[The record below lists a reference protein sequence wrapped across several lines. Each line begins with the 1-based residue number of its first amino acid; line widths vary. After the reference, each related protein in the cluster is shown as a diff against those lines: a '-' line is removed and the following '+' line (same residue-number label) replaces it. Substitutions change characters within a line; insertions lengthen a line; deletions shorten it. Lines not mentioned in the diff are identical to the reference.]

1 MYKKLVKLCVLFV
14 VSFFLMTTNSMVAY
28 ATEETETEEEGVDVS
43 ITAATFPD
51 ENFRDFVAKNYDKDE
66 DGILSTEEAKHVI
79 VIRLSEME
87 ISDLTGIEYF
97 YNLVTFYASEIPLKE
112 LNLRENK
119 KLTTIIC
126 RWCQLKEIVISEN
139 QNLYSLDCS
148 NNELEDI
155 DISWN
160 ERLAELNC
168 DSNKLT
174 KLDLG
179 NNKLL
184 KKLSCN
190 FNEIDTIV
198 FAEDNNINKLYCH
211 DNKLTKLN
219 VKNLPNLEELSC
231 GKNLLKKLDT
241 SANTILI
248 KLQFPD
254 MKGIE
259 FDISKNL
266 NLEILTCSN
275 CDIDELDL
283 TEHEKIRLLDCSNNK
298 IRELNLSYM
307 EKLSNVECN
316 DNELEKLSINL
327 NKVNRLECQNN
338 KLKVIE
344 NIGTSYEMRYLDCSN
359 NELIDI
365 FEDGLLPTYIENVY
379 CSHNRIAYLDL
390 ISNCD
395 LDILDCSY
403 NKLTS
408 LTINQRSSLLKLN
421 CSNNILN
428 TLHVGSDSY
437 HISLDCSNNVLTD
450 LKIADNVTRLNC
462 SNNRLTSLSL
472 NSKMV
477 QLRCANNALTSLD
490 VKECPQLNTLFCNNN
505 KIKQLDV
512 SKNPHLGYFNCSNN
526 RLSCLNL
533 ENNVYMTNFACENN
547 VYNVEEYDGLDL
559 SDIEGFE
566 IDKVSALKNAE
577 LEGTILRVIDDELPV
592 TYTYDVGQ
600 NLKAN
605 FAIKFKEGSST
616 VYNFPYNVNSYSQ
629 ELAETSALYAMLAYD
644 EYRLTQEGQ
653 YYPLSGGRQ
662 DTPTLLL
669 EQLKKDGF
677 YKSNSYNYRD
687 HNWNNCS
694 YTLATRNIKY
704 QGKEKTQVLVCIRGT
719 DGVEWE
725 GNMNLTGVQYDVS
738 RLATH
743 YSFEKASDDIVG
755 SLYNYLNTLSQEG
768 IDTNECVVWVTGHSR
783 GAAVGNLVAAQLT
796 DSSSS
801 RIGDVFA
808 YTYATVNNTMYNR
821 QYSNIF
827 NHCFEDDFVPNVPFG
842 KWGYGKYGITYTAN
856 ADKIYTAGNNGVGG
870 VYGEFKEGMDKFIDK
885 FSMRIGVSL
894 NSEKTEKMIE
904 HVTKYW
910 KNTEEYYE
918 ERCDED
924 ASDTVSLYTFFHN
937 GIARLAQKE
946 YVFLKQTKS
955 YTKTYSKL
963 DEIFN
968 FFVFGINRINDTHQS
983 YTYYLATKLG
993 LFNGQSTYASTGIS
1007 MEEEKVQS
1015 TGMEQIAAENATST
1029 VSYNNIPLH
1038 TAVSS
1043 NTISENALAVSGN
1056 NIQEGIVEYDV
1067 VLEQTGTN
1075 ESTALACAEEE
1086 ERLKSFAS
1094 VDENNKN
1101 LGWNLQDKSTWE
1113 GISFDESGYV
1123 TAVNIPYKDLTGEL
1137 NVSGFSKLQTLQCEG
1152 NLLTSVLCNNCISLE
1167 KVECYYNNLQTLECS
1182 QCEKLTYLDCES
1194 NVIETL
1200 DLSDCTALI
1209 KLICSNNELK
1219 LLDLTNQTNLTEVSC
1234 DSNKITKLTLPEVNS
1249 ITRMNCEY
1257 NYLQDL
1263 SILEAL
1269 AQKEGTW
1276 ILYENQNVP
1285 ENATFATNDLDNL
1298 KKFATTDKNLEKLG
1312 WNLEKPNTWS
1322 GITWKYV
1329 NGVYYVQ
1336 SIELCSMEL
1345 TGNIVFSDMEHLNSV
1360 ILAENLLDSL
1370 EITNSG
1376 ELKII
1381 NCADNRL
1388 EQLSLVNCNKISEI
1402 YAYYNCLS
1410 DKIVENI
1417 IKTYG
1422 VNESCII
1429 ELNSQYVKGDKEEFD
1444 SKEMKVL
1451 LSFAQQK
1458 YNAGRLMYDEEKPDR
1473 WDYITWGK
1481 QQDGYYHVIAIDYSD
1496 MMVEGSLDLSEFS
1509 YLQKIDCS
1517 KTSLEEVILP
1527 KTLEKIT
1534 LKAFYQ
1540 CKLLK
1545 KVCIPASVKTIEDF
1559 AFAKCSNLTEVVF
1572 YSKNASLDS
1581 YSFYG
1586 SDAIN
1591 KIVCYYNTTEA
1602 NYSYEGKPT
1611 FQYWDKKDMS
1621 SDEKGENSNASGTN
1635 TTGDST
1641 TNNATTSKAS
1651 KLLKKGDVI
1660 KKGSGKYRVTKIG
1673 KSYGTVSY
1681 IKCTNKKIKSVTIP
1695 STITV
1700 NKQKFKVTV
1709 IGEKAFYGCKK
1720 LKKVTIGKNVIKIKK
1735 YAFAKCSKLKT
1746 IKIQSISLKSV
1757 GKRAF
1762 KGISKKATISVPSS
1776 KKKKYTKLLRKK
1788 TVGLSSSVKIKG
1800 YKKK

>member
-1 MYKKLVKLCVLFV
+1 MCYRRNGNRRRGSRCKYQLG
-14 VSFFLMTTNSMVAY
+14 VSF
-28 ATEETETEEEGVDVS
+28 
-43 ITAATFPD
+43 
-51 ENFRDFVAKNYDKDE
+51 
-66 DGILSTEEAKHVI
+66 
-79 VIRLSEME
+79 
-87 ISDLTGIEYF
+87 
-97 YNLVTFYASEIPLKE
+97 
-112 LNLRENK
+112 
-119 KLTTIIC
+119 
-126 RWCQLKEIVISEN
+126 
-139 QNLYSLDCS
+139 
-148 NNELEDI
+148 
-155 DISWN
+155 
-160 ERLAELNC
+160 
-168 DSNKLT
+168 
-174 KLDLG
+174 
-179 NNKLL
+179 
-184 KKLSCN
+184 
-190 FNEIDTIV
+190 
-198 FAEDNNINKLYCH
+198 
-211 DNKLTKLN
+211 
-219 VKNLPNLEELSC
+219 
-231 GKNLLKKLDT
+231 
-241 SANTILI
+241 
-248 KLQFPD
+248 
-254 MKGIE
+254 
-259 FDISKNL
+259 
-266 NLEILTCSN
+266 
-275 CDIDELDL
+275 
-283 TEHEKIRLLDCSNNK
+283 
-298 IRELNLSYM
+298 
-307 EKLSNVECN
+307 
-316 DNELEKLSINL
+316 
-327 NKVNRLECQNN
+327 
-338 KLKVIE
+338 
-344 NIGTSYEMRYLDCSN
+344 
-359 NELIDI
+359 
-365 FEDGLLPTYIENVY
+365 
-379 CSHNRIAYLDL
+379 
-390 ISNCD
+390 
-395 LDILDCSY
+395 
-403 NKLTS
+403 
-408 LTINQRSSLLKLN
+408 
-421 CSNNILN
+421 
-428 TLHVGSDSY
+428 
-437 HISLDCSNNVLTD
+437 
-450 LKIADNVTRLNC
+450 
-462 SNNRLTSLSL
+462 
-472 NSKMV
+472 
-477 QLRCANNALTSLD
+477 
-490 VKECPQLNTLFCNNN
+490 
-505 KIKQLDV
+505 
-512 SKNPHLGYFNCSNN
+512 
-526 RLSCLNL
+526 
-533 ENNVYMTNFACENN
+533 
-547 VYNVEEYDGLDL
+547 
-559 SDIEGFE
+559 
-566 IDKVSALKNAE
+566 
-577 LEGTILRVIDDELPV
+577 
-592 TYTYDVGQ
+592 
-600 NLKAN
+600 
-605 FAIKFKEGSST
+605 
-616 VYNFPYNVNSYSQ
+616 
-629 ELAETSALYAMLAYD
+629 
-644 EYRLTQEGQ
+644 
-653 YYPLSGGRQ
+653 
-662 DTPTLLL
+662 
-669 EQLKKDGF
+669 
-677 YKSNSYNYRD
+677 
-687 HNWNNCS
+687 
-694 YTLATRNIKY
+694 
-704 QGKEKTQVLVCIRGT
+704 
-719 DGVEWE
+719 
-725 GNMNLTGVQYDVS
+725 
-738 RLATH
+738 
-743 YSFEKASDDIVG
+743 
-755 SLYNYLNTLSQEG
+755 
-768 IDTNECVVWVTGHSR
+768 
-783 GAAVGNLVAAQLT
+783 
-796 DSSSS
+796 
-801 RIGDVFA
+801 
-808 YTYATVNNTMYNR
+808 
-821 QYSNIF
+821 
-827 NHCFEDDFVPNVPFG
+827 
-842 KWGYGKYGITYTAN
+842 
-856 ADKIYTAGNNGVGG
+856 
-870 VYGEFKEGMDKFIDK
+870 
-885 FSMRIGVSL
+885 
-894 NSEKTEKMIE
+894 NSEKTRKLVD

-910 KNTEEYYE
+910 KSTEEYYE
-918 ERCDED
+918 KKEQLNVDE
-924 ASDTVSLYTFFHN
+924 ASGISLYNFFHD
-937 GIARLAQKE
+937 GIARLAQNK
-946 YVFLKQTKS
+946 YV
-955 YTKTYSKL
+955 Y
-963 DEIFN
+963 IFN
-968 FFVFGINRINDTHQS
+968 TTGYTLENTKFGKIYRFFIFGINRINDTHQS

-1038 TAVSS
+1038 TTVSS

-1056 NIQEGIVEYDV
+1056 NIQESIVEYDV
-1067 VLEQTGTN
+1067 VSEQTGTN
-1075 ESTALACAEEE
+1075 ESTVLTCVEEE

-1123 TAVNIPYKDLTGEL
+1123 TAINIPYKDLTGEL

-1276 ILYENQNVP
+1276 ILYANQNVP
-1285 ENATFATNDLDNL
+1285 ENAIFATNDLDNL
-1298 KKFATTDKNLEKLG
+1298 KKFATTDKNLEKMG

-1527 KTLEKIT
+1527 NTLEKIT

-1611 FQYWDKKDMS
+1611 FQYWDKKDTS
-1621 SDEKGENSNASGTN
+1621 SDEKGENSNTSGTN

-1673 KSYGTVSY
+1673 KSYGTVTY

-1735 YAFAKCSKLKT
+1735 YAFAKCSKLKA
-1746 IKIQSISLKSV
+1746 IKIQSTSLKSV

-1762 KGISKKATISVPSS
+1762 KGISKKATITVPSS